1 MLNKKILEK
10 FILVILISFIC
21 SSFYFCSISYSQ
33 SSNGWNIYTSLR
45 ETKGISL
52 SNNQVWAATS
62 GGLFNFNP
70 NNSGNIK
77 KFTTLDGLR
86 SNELTAI
93 TTGNNGQV
101 WVGAF
106 DGSISVLN
114 PTDASWRQIT
124 DISTSNEPSKRIN
137 AFYEYNNQMF
147 FSTEFCI
154 VKFNISQF
162 QFVDQPYTRLG
173 NLSASSPVYDIA
185 VINDT
190 IWAATRN
197 GIAYANINNN
207 LPIASNWSTF
217 VTGNSV
223 LNSNH
228 INSIAYFDSKIFM
241 GTDSGMVYYQNGT
254 LNTYAP
260 LYNGFPFVDPVYRM
274 TVSGNVL
281 YFSAYTNYNGY
292 KGNYRIFRVNNS
304 NINNAELIQSGT
316 EVNSLKVN
324 NGGDLLIGTVNNGVN
339 VYRNNTNNYVFPNGP
354 ASNVFQD
361 ISIDQNGNIYGVS
374 GGLNAGVYRFDLNNW
389 KNFTTDQYP
398 WMQAN
403 DFRHIYA
410 SKYSNTVW
418 AGGYGSGLLK
428 IDGDSVILYTNQNS
442 CLVSLENNFT
452 LVEGIWEDNSG
463 NLWLI
468 NRAPSN
474 SLPIVRFSATAPCLA
489 YPTPSNATVTTLI
502 YLAIDN
508 FNTKWM
514 TLPNDLPGSPRGVVY
529 FNENTNPNG
538 TIINASLLGTDISTS
553 NHVVVDKNGEVWIA
567 TDNGIIIIANPEQV
581 INSPGSIPNTFKM
594 RIIENGISTPLT
606 ENVLFIAVDAL
617 NNKWIGTLANGLLYV
632 SPDGSTL
639 LARYNTVNSPL
650 PTNKILS
657 IVVSAKT
664 GVAYFGT
671 EKGLASLNTIAIQP
685 LETCDK
691 IKVGPNPFLLPG
703 DTKLKIDGLVA
714 ESTVKILTISGT
726 LVAEF
731 ETPGGR
737 IAEWDGKD
745 LNGNYVSS
753 GIYIIAGY
761 NKDASN
767 VCTGKVAVVRR

>member
-1 MLNKKILEK
+1 MLKKLILTIVL
-10 FILVILISFIC
+10 FALCGL
-21 SSFYFCSISYSQ
+21 SYSQ
-33 SSNGWNIYTSLR
+33 NSNSGWNIYTSLR

-52 SNNQVWAATS
+52 GNNLVWAATS
-62 GGLFNFNP
+62 GGLFSFDP
-70 NNSGNIK
+70 NNSGNLK
-77 KFTTLDGLR
+77 KYTSLDGLR

-93 TTGNNGQV
+93 TTGSNGLV
-101 WVGAF
+101 WAGAF

-114 PTDASWRQIT
+114 SSDASWRQIT
-124 DISTSNEPSKRIN
+124 DISSSTEPSKRVN
-137 AFYEYNNQMF
+137 SFYEYNNLMF

-162 QFVDQPYTRLG
+162 QFVDQPYTRFG
-173 NLSASSPVYDIA
+173 NLASPSPVYDVA

-190 IWAATRN
+190 IWAATKN

-207 LPIASNWSTF
+207 LPIASNWSIF
-217 VTGNSV
+217 VTSNSV
-223 LNSNH
+223 LKNNRTNC
-228 INSIAYFDSKIFM
+228 ITYFDSKIFM
-241 GTDSGMVYYQNGT
+241 GTDSGIVYYQNGT

-260 LYNGFPFVDPVYRM
+260 LVNGVPFVDPVYRM
-274 TVSGNVL
+274 TVSGGTM
-281 YFSAYTNYNGY
+281 YFSAFSYDGND
-292 KGNYRIFRVNNS
+292 KGNFRIFRVDQN
-304 NINNAELIQSGT
+304 NINNAQLIQSGT
-316 EVNSLKVN
+316 DVNSLKVN
-324 NGGDLLIGTVNNGVN
+324 SNGDLLIGTVSSGVN

-354 ASNVFQD
+354 GSNVFQD
-361 ISIDQNGNIYGVS
+361 VTVDQNGYVYGVS
-374 GGLNAGVYRFDLNNW
+374 GGLNAGVYRFDFNNW

-403 DFRHIYA
+403 DFRHVYA
-410 SKYSNTVW
+410 SKNSNSVW

-428 IDGDSVILYTNQNS
+428 IDGDSVILYSNQNS
-442 CLVSLENNFT
+442 CLVSLDGNFT
-452 LVEGIWEDNSG
+452 LVEAIQEDNSG

-474 SLPIVRFSATAPCLA
+474 SLPIVRFSTTSSCLA
-489 YPTPSNATVTTLI
+489 YPTPSNSTVTTMI
-502 YLAIDN
+502 YMAIDN

-514 TLPNDLPGSPRGVVY
+514 TLPNDLPNQPRGIAY

-538 TIINASLLGTDISTS
+538 TIISATLLGSDISS
-553 NHVVVDKNGEVWIA
+553 VNHVVVDKTGEVWIA
-567 TDNGIIIIANPEQV
+567 TDNGISIAREPSQV
-581 INSPGSIPNTFKM
+581 INNPGSVPSVEKM
-594 RIIENGISTPLT
+594 RLIENGISTPLT
-606 ENVLFIAVDAL
+606 ENVQFIAVDAL

-639 LARYNTVNSPL
+639 LARYNTANSPL

-657 IVVSAKT
+657 IVVSPKT

-671 EKGLASLNTIAIQP
+671 EKGLVSLNTIAVQP

-691 IKVGPNPFLLPG
+691 IKVGPNPFLVPG

-761 NKDASN
+761 NKDASQ
-767 VCTGKVAVVRR
+767 VCTGKVAVVRK